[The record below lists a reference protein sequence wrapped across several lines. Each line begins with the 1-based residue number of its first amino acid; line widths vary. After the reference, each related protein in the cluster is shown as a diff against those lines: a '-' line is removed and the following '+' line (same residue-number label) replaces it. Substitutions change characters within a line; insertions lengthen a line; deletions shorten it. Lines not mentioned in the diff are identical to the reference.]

1 MPFTREDDL
10 RLSIRMGL
18 TKGLRL
24 IRGMRRQLDED
35 ERSRVAEAIRLHL
48 ERAAGGS
55 SPDQQSGGTP
65 SCQAVATTT
74 PAQAKSPRFAM
85 VKFQAP

>member
-48 ERAAGGS
+48 E
-55 SPDQQSGGTP
+55 SGGWRIEP
-65 SCQAVATTT
+65 G
-74 PAQAKSPRFAM
+74 PAIGGHAQLSGSGNHNAG
-85 VKFQAP
+85 VG